1 MFDIVSFGVSVLS
14 TEILTIQEQR
24 DQWEWELSKGM
35 IDVADILM
43 QKDPDKFPDRETA
56 QDYLFDRTDEAVE
69 EPQEQE
75 TEASTLLQ
83 ALATPT
89 V

>member
-1 MFDIVSFGVSVLS
+1 
-14 TEILTIQEQR
+14 
-24 DQWEWELSKGM
+24 M